1 MKLSSG
7 QVFISIPI
15 GIETKIKIIAIY
27 YDKNE
32 LVVQFENGKLEG
44 AIDIWNLEHS
54 VWAFERGEYKIIN
67 IVKEKEINFD
77 YFHRLKNGQIEDDGA
92 YAD

>member
-54 VWAFERGEYKIIN
+54 V
-67 IVKEKEINFD
+67 
-77 YFHRLKNGQIEDDGA
+77 
-92 YAD
+92 